1 MTNRP
6 WEDYPYHPIAEQIVD
21 ILRQQTQNTR
31 SDLYFRVLTAYFMA
45 QMAASMRCSLL
56 TKDRGKIP
64 INTYVCALMESGAGK
79 GHSLNVLEDSVVNQF
94 KKIFTKS
101 TFPHLSE
108 LSIEAEA
115 LDIANRNS
123 TEIQDEIEKLNKEF
137 YSCGAM
143 PYSFSE
149 GTGPAY
155 KQVRIK
161 AQMAGVGSLNY
172 ICDEIGSNLLGAQE
186 LLTVCLETYDVGKVK
201 EKITKSSADN
211 VRQEQRSD
219 PVPSNMLVFGT
230 PAKVFNGGKEEAEFI
245 SLQETGYARRF
256 LFGCGN
262 KGTEV
267 EYTATELYDLLSNK
281 TTSAALTAL
290 SDKFA
295 NLADIINHNLTI
307 SVTRDIGILL
317 MQYKLDCE
325 AAAELLPEH
334 DHIRKA
340 EMQHRYFKALKLA
353 GAYAFVDSCLVLED
367 THLYAAIK
375 VVEDSGV
382 AFTAIMNRPK
392 PYERLAKY
400 ISQCD
405 TELTH
410 ADLDA
415 NLVFYRGAQSAK
427 NDMLHLATAWGYS
440 NNIIIKRRVSDGI
453 EFLSGESLQDNTLTE
468 MILSYS
474 TQLADNYIPK
484 TAPWTKLHKLTQVA
498 GLHWV
503 NHHMAN
509 NYRLEENA
517 IKGFNMIV
525 IDCDGG
531 VSLDT
536 AKELLKEYT
545 AHYYTTKRHTDTV
558 NRFRLILPIKYHL
571 KLTAKDYKE
580 FMANVFKWIPF
591 NTDEGTDQRSK
602 KWMSHDN
609 SYCYTNG
616 VLLDP
621 TIFIPRTSKAE
632 EHNKQ
637 IKNIGSL
644 DALERWFL
652 LNELHDGNRNRGLL
666 KYAMLQ
672 FDSGKDFDDAE
683 SAVKSL
689 NQKLGE
695 DKLKSKE
702 LQDTIL
708 VTLAKKYGV

>member
-1 MTNRP
+1 MEKP
-6 WEDYPYHPIAEQIVD
+6 WEAFPYHPVSEQIVD

-45 QMAASMRCSLL
+45 QMAASMRCSLV

-64 INTYVCALMESGAGK
+64 VNAYVCALMESGAGK

-94 KKIFTKS
+94 KHIFTKS
-101 TFPHLSE
+101 TFPHLAE
-108 LSIEAEA
+108 VAMEAEA
-115 LDIANRNS
+115 LDNANRNS
-123 TEIQDEIEKLNKEF
+123 TELQEEVDKLTKEY

-161 AQMAGVGSLNY
+161 AQMAGVGALNY

-201 EKITKSSADN
+201 EKITKSSSDN
-211 VRQEQRSD
+211 IRQEQRAD

-230 PAKVFNGGKEEAEFI
+230 PAKVFNGGREEAEFI

-262 KGTEV
+262 KGTED
-267 EYTATELYDLLSNK
+267 EYTAAELYDLLSNK
-281 TTSAALTAL
+281 TTTTALTSL
-290 SDKFA
+290 SNKFA
-295 NLADIINHNLTI
+295 KLADAVNHNLEI
-307 SVTRDIGILL
+307 HVPRDIGILL
-317 MQYKLDCE
+317 LQYKLDCE
-325 AAAELLPEH
+325 ALAETLPEH

-340 EMQHRYFKALKLA
+340 ELQHRYFKALKLS
-353 GAYAFVDSCLVLED
+353 GAYAFTDSCLLLEEH
-367 THLYAAIK
+367 HLYAAIK

-382 AFTAIMNRPK
+382 AFTSIMNRPK

-415 NLVFYRGAQSAK
+415 NLVFYRGTQSAK

-474 TQLADNYIPK
+474 TQMAENYIPK
-484 TAPWTKLHKLTQVA
+484 TVAWEKLHKLTQKT
-498 GLHWV
+498 GMHWV
-503 NHHMAN
+503 NHHMSD

-517 IKGFNMIV
+517 IKGFNMVV
-525 IDCDGG
+525 IDCDGE

-536 AKELLKEYT
+536 AKELLKEFT
-545 AHYYTTKRHTDTV
+545 AHYYTTKRHTADV
-558 NRFRLILPIKYHL
+558 NRFRLILPLKYHL
-571 KLTAKDYKE
+571 KLNAKDYKE
-580 FMANVFKWIPF
+580 FMSNIFKWIPF

-602 KWMSHDN
+602 KWMSHN
-609 SYCYTNG
+609 ASFEYTSG

-637 IKNIGSL
+637 VKNIGSV

-672 FDSGKDFDDAE
+672 FDSGKDFDEAE

-689 NQKLGE
+689 NQKLGDE
-695 DKLKSKE
+695 KLKSRE

-708 VTLAKKYGV
+708 VTLGKKYGV